1 MSEQHLPTSKQI
13 VMSGKIEEAASP
25 KALRIQERDGM
36 MVSVGASQDV
46 YQTSGMTREST
57 INRAILAG
65 KTAIRS
71 RKRHSQM
78 DVPIAII
85 HDDKDMLASASC
97 PRHASAI
104 ALPTNQQDAPSAPRN
119 QPVVSQ

>member
-1 MSEQHLPTSKQI
+1 M
-13 VMSGKIEEAASP
+13 EEAP
-25 KALRIQERDGM
+25 IPDTFRIQLSDGM
-36 MVSVGASQDV
+36 ASIGLSHEV
-46 YQTSGMTREST
+46 YQTSGMTRERTNMRT
-57 INRAILAG
+57 IRAE
-65 KTAIRS
+65 KTPMRS
-71 RKRHSQM
+71 LERHSQK

-97 PRHASAI
+97 PRHASAT